1 MLSRGLGV
9 GNRRERVSLIMGKA
23 KTSKQDKDNGGIR
36 PICIAG
42 MHRSGTSMVAQL
54 LHNCGL
60 YLGRQEDILGPAPD
74 NQDGFWEN
82 VHFVHL
88 NDEILKRFGGAWDFP
103 PMLKPGWN
111 QEPFIMS
118 LQEPAKKLI
127 QTFTPYQPWGWKD
140 PRNSLTASF
149 WEQALGKGKVKYV
162 ICQRNPLEVAR
173 SIYKRNFNSFAFSFN
188 LWLSYHK
195 AIIDQTRP
203 DQRIITHYESFFRDP
218 EGELK
223 RLLNFLNLKASD
235 QMVATACGK
244 VARNLRHHSLKKE
257 DLLQAGASQELI
269 TFYEASCE
277 NAGPVFN
284 ANTSD
289 GISMMVP
296 KDLSSRPINSEAVL
310 NPGVSSEKE
319 NAPVKGLVSIIIL
332 TFNQLQYTK
341 ECVESILQHTRE
353 PYEIIFVDNGSSDG
367 SIKWLRE
374 KISKE
379 AHWRLIE
386 NNSNLGFARGCNQ
399 GIAASA
405 GEYILLLNN
414 DVVVTEDWL
423 SGMLECLG
431 SDPHTGIIGPVTNN
445 ISGLQ
450 KDAWTTYE
458 TIKEMHGYA
467 AIFKEKNRHR
477 RIPLRRIVGFCMLFR
492 RSLVEAIGMLDENFG
507 TGNFEDDDYC
517 LRASLG
523 GYRNLIAGDV
533 FIHHYGSRTFIGN
546 KIDFKA
552 TMGGHRKVFSEK
564 WSNIPRSS
572 EVGKKLL
579 ALGKLENAEELKA
592 KGEFTKAAA
601 LCIEGIGEFPDE
613 PLFYQSLAA
622 ILLEDKQY
630 SEALEA
636 IASIPEESRNGVRN
650 LVLIGYC
657 QEGLDLDAE
666 ASESAD
672 KILARDPDQTEA
684 LNLKGR
690 LAFKSGDLKMAEDY
704 YLKAMAFDPGYGEPY
719 TNLGVLKW
727 TEGLK
732 EEGFSFLERG
742 FILSPQKRDVATLYH
757 TAVNETGDFKRG
769 ENIFQE
775 AKAFYPQD
783 QRIAF
788 LLIDLLL
795 KQEKEQEAMEII
807 EEVMAS
813 FELSDGLLQAALAVR
828 DKIGPKS
835 IKKGNLKS
843 LSFSMIAKNEER
855 FIAKC
860 LRSVK
865 PIADEMIV
873 VDTGSTDRTKEI
885 ARAFGARVLE
895 FPWTGDFSEA
905 RNFSLSQAEG
915 GWIFSLDAD
924 EVIASVDYVRIRE
937 IVEKSKPTAFKV
949 VTRNYSTE
957 VGAQGFTAN
966 IGEYPMEESGLGW
979 FPSTKV
985 RLFPN
990 HGGIRFENP
999 VHEFVEGT
1007 IGRAG
1012 VPLKDSPIPVHH
1024 YGRLDNKKLKE
1035 KGEAYYELGKKKL
1048 KEKGEKDLKAI
1059 FELGIQAG
1067 ELKRY
1072 EEAADLFERLVQM
1085 EPLYPLAQFNLGFA
1099 YLELGRF
1106 PEALFYSQ
1114 KGYELDPEKKE
1125 CVINLS
1131 HCEIVVGDVAKAGD
1145 LLHKV
1150 ILKEPDYPPALA
1162 LQSVVYTIKGDDTG
1176 IQILQDLKSRKFDCR
1191 KLLHEIAESL
1201 TRAGRFEQ
1209 AFRVFE
1215 LIVKSGNL
1223 QENTKKM
1230 LEECHR
1236 TCSRSVNP
1244 NAEISPP
1251 KGLNPYEKELSP
1263 ADIEAQKHRIFVG
1276 GLWDEVGRLQF
1287 NFLKDQ
1293 GLRPF
1298 HSLVDVGCGALRGGL
1313 HFIRYLNPGH
1323 YFGIDMNTSLIE
1335 AAYKELKQASLQEKK
1350 PTLLINEAFEMVRF
1364 QVAFDFAIA
1373 VSVFTHLPMNHIIR
1387 CLTEIKKVLKPA
1399 GIFYAT
1405 FFEAPGQAFTGNIS
1419 HDKGGVVTHYDSD
1432 PFHYAVDEMA
1442 YMASIAGL
1450 KVEFIGEWNHPRN
1463 QKMLSFTR
1471 KDN

>member
-1 MLSRGLGV
+1 
-9 GNRRERVSLIMGKA
+9 MGKA
-23 KTSKQDKDNGGIR
+23 KTSKREKDNGGATS
-36 PICIAG
+36 ICIAG

-54 LHNCGL
+54 LNNCGL

-103 PMLKPGWN
+103 PVLKPGWN
-111 QEPFIMS
+111 QEPFILP

-127 QTFTPYQPWGWKD
+127 QTFATYQPWGWKD
-140 PRNSLTASF
+140 PRNSLTAPF
-149 WEQALGKGKVKYV
+149 WEQVLGKGKLKYV
-162 ICQRNPLEVAR
+162 ICLRNPLEVAR

-195 AIIDQTRP
+195 AIIDQTQP

-218 EGELK
+218 EAELK
-223 RLLNFLNLKASD
+223 RILNFLNLSPSD
-235 QMVATACGK
+235 QIVARALEK

-257 DLLQAGASQELI
+257 DLLQAGAAKELI

-296 KDLSSRPINSEAVL
+296 KDLPSRPINSGAVL
-310 NPGVSSEKE
+310 NPGVSSERE

-332 TFNQLQYTK
+332 TFNQLQYTR

-423 SGMLECLG
+423 SGMLECLE

-450 KDAWTTYE
+450 KDAWATYE

-467 AIFKEKNRHR
+467 AMLKEKNRHR

-517 LRASLG
+517 LRAFLG

-546 KIDFKA
+546 NIDYKA

-592 KGEFTKAAA
+592 KGEFTKAAS

-630 SEALEA
+630 GEALEA

-650 LVLIGYC
+650 LVITGYC

-666 ASESAD
+666 ASESAE

-704 YLKAMAFDPGYGEPY
+704 YFKAMAFDPGYGEAY

-732 EEGFSFLERG
+732 EEGFSLLERG

-769 ENIFQE
+769 ENIFRE

-807 EEVMAS
+807 EEVMAC

-873 VDTGSTDRTKEI
+873 VDTGSSDRTREI
-885 ARAFGARVLE
+885 ARAFGARVFEL
-895 FPWTGDFSEA
+895 PWTGDFSEA
-905 RNFSLSQAEG
+905 RNFSLAQAEG

-924 EVIASVDYVRIRE
+924 EVIASADYPRIRE

-957 VGAQGFTAN
+957 VGAKGFTAN
-966 IGEYPMEESGLGW
+966 IGEYPLEESGLGW

-990 HGGIRFENP
+990 YKGIRFENP

-1007 IGRAG
+1007 ITRAG
-1012 VPLKDSPIPVHH
+1012 VPLKDSPVPVHH

-1048 KEKGEKDLKAI
+1048 KEKGGTDLKAI

-1114 KGYELDPEKKE
+1114 KGYDLDPQKE
-1125 CVINLS
+1125 CAVNLA
-1131 HCEIVVGDVAKAGD
+1131 HCEIVVGEVPRAKAI
-1145 LLHKV
+1145 V
-1150 ILKEPDYPPALA
+1150 ENTLKIDPDYPPALA
-1162 LQSVVYTIKGDDTG
+1162 LLTVVHALTGEDAG
-1176 IQILQDLKSRKFDCR
+1176 IQILQDLHSRKFDCR
-1191 KLLHEIAESL
+1191 EFLHTMAESL
-1201 TRAGRFEQ
+1201 TQSGRFDQ
-1209 AFRVFE
+1209 AIAVFD
-1215 LIVKSGNL
+1215 LIVKSKNIK
-1223 QENTKKM
+1223 ENTKEM
-1230 LEECHR
+1230 LEQCYQASLEDK
-1236 TCSRSVNP
+1236 SRQSASASVR
-1244 NAEISPP
+1244 S
-1251 KGLNPYEKELSP
+1251 GNPYERQLTEKE
-1263 ADIEAQKHRIFVG
+1263 IEEKAHRSFVG
-1276 GLWDEVGRLQF
+1276 GLWDEVGNLQF
-1287 NFLKDQ
+1287 NFMKEQ
-1293 GLRPF
+1293 GLAPQ
-1298 HSLVDVGCGALRGGL
+1298 HTLIDVGCGSMRGGI
-1313 HFIRYLNPGH
+1313 HFIRYLDEGH
-1323 YFGIDMNTSLIE
+1323 YFGIDINASLIE
-1335 AAYKELKQASLQEKK
+1335 AGKKEISDADLTAKQPQ
-1350 PTLLINEAFEMVRF
+1350 LLVNDKFEMS
-1364 QVAFDFAIA
+1364 QMGASFDFGIA
-1373 VSVFTHLPMNHIIR
+1373 VSVFTHLPMNTIIR
-1387 CLTEIKKVLKPA
+1387 CLVEMEKVLKA
-1399 GIFYAT
+1399 KGAFYAT
-1405 FFEAPGQAFTGNIS
+1405 FFLAPTSGHLGMIRHTPG
-1419 HDKGGVVTHYDSD
+1419 DVVTEYDQD
-1432 PFHYAVDEMA
+1432 PFHYSRDEIL
-1442 YMASIAGL
+1442 YMASIARL
-1450 KVEFIGEWNHPRN
+1450 KVRFIGDFNHPRN
-1463 QKMLSFTR
+1463 QQMLAFQ
-1471 KDN
+1471 KA

>member
-1 MLSRGLGV
+1 
-9 GNRRERVSLIMGKA
+9 MGKA
-23 KTSKQDKDNGGIR
+23 KTSKGEKDNRGTR
-36 PICIAG
+36 PVCIAG

-103 PMLKPGWN
+103 PVLKPGWN
-111 QEPFIMS
+111 KELFILPF
-118 LQEPAKKLI
+118 QEPAKKLI
-127 QTFTPYQPWGWKD
+127 QTLTPNQPWGWKD
-140 PRNSLTASF
+140 PRNSLTAPF
-149 WEQALGKGKVKYV
+149 WEQALGNGKLKYV
-162 ICQRNPLEVAR
+162 ICLRNPLEVAR

-188 LWLSYHK
+188 LWLTYHK

-223 RLLNFLNLKASD
+223 RLLNFLNLEVSD
-235 QMVATACGK
+235 QIVDTACGK

-257 DLLQAGASQELI
+257 DLIQAGASKELI

-277 NAGPVFN
+277 QAGPVFN
-284 ANTSD
+284 SNNPSGVSAT
-289 GISMMVP
+289 VP
-296 KDLSSRPINSEAVL
+296 TELPSRPTITEAVL
-310 NPGVSSEKE
+310 NSGFSSEKE
-319 NAPVKGLVSIIIL
+319 AAPVKGLVSIIIL
-332 TFNQLQYTK
+332 TYNQLQYTK
-341 ECVESILQHTRE
+341 ECVESILQYTRE
-353 PYEIIFVDNGSSDG
+353 PYEIIFVDNGSNDG
-367 SIKWLRE
+367 SVKWLRE
-374 KISKE
+374 KISKN
-379 AHWRLIE
+379 AHFRLIE
-386 NNSNLGFARGCNQ
+386 NNSNLGFARGCNH

-423 SGMLECLG
+423 SGMLECLE
-431 SDPHTGIIGPVTNN
+431 SDPNTGIIGPVTNN

-450 KDAWTTYE
+450 KNAGATYK
-458 TIKEMHGYA
+458 TIKEMHNYA
-467 AIFKEKNRHR
+467 VMFREKNRHR

-492 RSLVEAIGMLDENFG
+492 RSLIEVVGVLDENFG

-517 LRASLG
+517 LRVSLE

-564 WSNIPRSS
+564 WSNIPRGS

-592 KGEFTKAAA
+592 KGKFTKAAS

-613 PLFYQSLAA
+613 PFFYQSLAA

-636 IASIPEESRNGVRN
+636 IASMPEENRDEIRN
-650 LVLIGYC
+650 LLITGYC
-657 QEGLDLDAE
+657 QEGLDLNEEAGHSAE
-666 ASESAD
+666 
-672 KILARDPDQTEA
+672 KVLALSPDHAEA

-690 LAFKSGDLKMAEDY
+690 LAFKAGDLKGAEDY
-704 YLKAMAFDPGYGEPY
+704 YLKAIARDPGYGEPN

-727 TEGLK
+727 TEGLT

-757 TAVNETGDFKRG
+757 RAVNETGEFKRG
-769 ENIFQE
+769 ENIFRE

-828 DKIGPKS
+828 EKIGPKR
-835 IKKGNLKS
+835 IRKGNLKS

-873 VDTGSTDRTKEI
+873 VDTGSTDRTKDI
-885 ARAFGARVLE
+885 ARAFGARVFE

-924 EVIASVDYVRIRE
+924 EVISSNDYPRIRE
-937 IVEKSKPTAFKV
+937 IVEKSKPIAFKV

-966 IGEYPMEESGLGW
+966 IGEYPLEESGLGW

-990 HGGIRFENP
+990 HKGIRFENP

-1007 IGRAG
+1007 IARAV

-1048 KEKGEKDLKAI
+1048 KEKGENDLKAI
-1059 FELGIQAG
+1059 YELGIQAG

-1125 CVINLS
+1125 CAVNLA
-1131 HCEIVVGDVAKAGD
+1131 HCEIVVGEVSRAKAIVE
-1145 LLHKV
+1145 K
-1150 ILKEPDYPPALA
+1150 ILKTDPDYPPALA
-1162 LQSVVYTIKGDDTG
+1162 LLAVVDAVTGDASG
-1176 IQILQDLKSRKFDCR
+1176 IQILQDLHTRKFDCR
-1191 KLLHEIAESL
+1191 EFLHDMAESL
-1201 TRAGRFEQ
+1201 TESGRFEQ
-1209 AFRVFE
+1209 AIAVFD
-1215 LIVKSGNL
+1215 LIVKSKNIK
-1223 QENTKKM
+1223 ENTKEM
-1230 LEECHR
+1230 LEQCYQASLEEK
-1236 TCSRSVNP
+1236 SRQ
-1244 NAEISPP
+1244 NASAAVRS
-1251 KGLNPYEKELSP
+1251 GNPYGRQLTEKE
-1263 ADIEAQKHRIFVG
+1263 IEENVHRSFVG
-1276 GLWDEVGRLQF
+1276 GLWDEVGHLQF
-1287 NFLKDQ
+1287 NFMKEEGLKPQ
-1293 GLRPF
+1293 HTLI
-1298 HSLVDVGCGALRGGL
+1298 DVGCGSMRGGI
-1313 HFIRYLNPGH
+1313 HFIRYLDEGH
-1323 YFGIDMNTSLIE
+1323 YFGIDINASLI
-1335 AAYKELKQASLQEKK
+1335 AAGKKEIMDAELTAKE
-1350 PTLLINEAFEMVRF
+1350 PHLLVNDKFEMS
-1364 QVAFDFAIA
+1364 QLGTSFDFGIA
-1373 VSVFTHLPMNHIIR
+1373 VSVFTHLPMNTIIR
-1387 CLTEIKKVLKPA
+1387 CLVEMEKVLK
-1399 GIFYAT
+1399 GEAT
-1405 FFEAPGQAFTGNIS
+1405 FFATFFLAPASGHLEMIRHTPG
-1419 HDKGGVVTHYDSD
+1419 DVVTEYDQD
-1432 PFHYAVDEMA
+1432 PFHYSRDEIL
-1442 YMASIAGL
+1442 YMASTAGL
-1450 KVEFIGEWNHPRN
+1450 KVRFIGDFNHPRN
-1463 QKMLSFTR
+1463 QQMVAFQKT
-1471 KDN
+1471 